1 MVGDG
6 LRGLGR
12 GVRERV
18 CNRLWRAGASEASP
32 QSRQGDRGRAA
43 GPAAE
48 PPTRA
53 QPMCFAVGETAC
65 GRMPAACRKPLGMF
79 LWFFYRFGVELRSA
93 EGRPDKA
100 AEWGFYFCGRS
111 RTAMVSMWSVWG
123 NMSTGWRRVTR

>member
-1 MVGDG
+1 MWWGMVCGDWG
-6 LRGLGR
+6 GVFGKEFAIACGGR
-12 GVRERV
+12 GRAKRARRAARV
-18 CNRLWRAGASEASP
+18 TG
-32 QSRQGDRGRAA
+32 GRAA

-53 QPMCFAVGETAC
+53 QPVCFAVGETAC
-65 GRMPAACRKPLGMF
+65 GLQKTLGDVF
-79 LWFFYRFGVELRSA
+79 VAFYRFWVELRSA

-100 AEWGFYFCGRS
+100 AEWDYYFCGRS